1 MHEFTVAR
9 RLREVGVREYVAV
22 HASHRRSSR
31 SKLRDSEPLFP
42 GYVFCFLD
50 LRTGPRLYAIPGV
63 LRIVGHGGR
72 PMPIED
78 KEMALVRSIAD
89 SGLPVDSVPA
99 LQCGDRIL
107 LTAGPLE
114 GLSGMFVRS
123 AQGNKFV
130 VSLPLLQRSLAIRV
144 PSEWV
149 APQRNPC

>member
-1 MHEFTVAR
+1 
-9 RLREVGVREYVAV
+9 
-22 HASHRRSSR
+22 
-31 SKLRDSEPLFP
+31 
-42 GYVFCFLD
+42 
-50 LRTGPRLYAIPGV
+50 
-63 LRIVGHGGR
+63 
-72 PMPIED
+72 MPIED